1 MCVECGLSDFERF
14 SRSFWSIPVGL
25 VEIRDA
31 QRHARSNSIPRIS
44 TVIPP
49 PFHAGLEELH
59 GMAWNGVT
67 QIPSDPAELWRIGI
81 AILNWNW
88 SGVAWAVEGI
98 GMAWRGLH
106 NAFRIAWNCIELN

>member
-1 MCVECGLSDFERF
+1 MF
-14 SRSFWSIPVGL
+14 VGL
-25 VEIRDA
+25 QGYKPGMGNATPDPIPF
-31 QRHARSNSIPRIS
+31 HA
-44 TVIPP
+44 IPP

-67 QIPSDPAELWRIGI
+67 QIPSGPAELWRIGI

>member
-1 MCVECGLSDFERF
+1 MDNATPVP
-14 SRSFWSIPVGL
+14 IPF
-25 VEIRDA
+25 
-31 QRHARSNSIPRIS
+31 HA
-44 TVIPP
+44 IPP

-67 QIPSDPAELWRIGI
+67 QIPSGPAELWRIGI